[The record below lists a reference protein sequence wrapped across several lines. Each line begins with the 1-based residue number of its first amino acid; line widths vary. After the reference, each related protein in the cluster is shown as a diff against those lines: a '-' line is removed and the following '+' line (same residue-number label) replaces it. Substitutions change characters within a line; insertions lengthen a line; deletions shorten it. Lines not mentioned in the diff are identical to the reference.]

1 MAELP
6 NGYDMS
12 LLQALKIV
20 TSKRPTKLSPI
31 QHRRNKLIKKLHEQL
46 ECAKSKIDGR
56 DCFLK
61 RNRTGKN
68 KETGERFQIEQQY
81 KVKQWWY
88 TNDDGKT
95 ILELRYG
102 SRLIEIVKGKTGI
115 EVESSNI
122 LVETIEL
129 LKQAV
134 EAGELDEGIKALAGG
149 FGRQIK

>member
-1 MAELP
+1 
-6 NGYDMS
+6 MS

-31 QHRRNKLIKKLHEQL
+31 QHRRNKLINKLHGQL
-46 ECAKSKIDGR
+46 ECAKAKVDGR
-56 DCFLK
+56 DYFLK
-61 RNRTGKN
+61 CNRTVKN

-81 KVKQWWY
+81 RIKPWWY
-88 TNDDGKT
+88 TNDEGKT

-102 SRLIEIVKGKTGI
+102 SRLLEITKGKTGV
-115 EVESSNI
+115 EVESANT

-134 EAGELDEGIKALAGG
+134 EAGELDEGITALAGSY
-149 FGRQIK
+149 GRQIKR